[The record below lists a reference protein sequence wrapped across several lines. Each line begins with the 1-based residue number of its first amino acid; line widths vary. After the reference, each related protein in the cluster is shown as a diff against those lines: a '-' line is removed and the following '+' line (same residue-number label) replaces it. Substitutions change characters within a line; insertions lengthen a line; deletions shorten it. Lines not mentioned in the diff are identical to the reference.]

1 MILIFMEGKFIDLS
15 DLVFKPSLSF
25 ILPVFSVVPDDV
37 TLMSAVVLV
46 MCLPM
51 MRGIQLVMTEDQ
63 RVEGRRLGRPHL
75 SLHPRVASASS
86 SNGDGGLVLRHP
98 FESGDPPAGVSL
110 RICLWQ
116 LWIGLDK

>member
-1 MILIFMEGKFIDLS
+1 
-15 DLVFKPSLSF
+15 
-25 ILPVFSVVPDDV
+25 
-37 TLMSAVVLV
+37 MSAVVLV

-51 MRGIQLVMTEDQ
+51 MRGIQLVMTEDL

-98 FESGDPPAGVSL
+98 FELGDPPAGVSL
-110 RICLWQ
+110 RIGLWQ
-116 LWIGLDK
+116 LGIGLDK